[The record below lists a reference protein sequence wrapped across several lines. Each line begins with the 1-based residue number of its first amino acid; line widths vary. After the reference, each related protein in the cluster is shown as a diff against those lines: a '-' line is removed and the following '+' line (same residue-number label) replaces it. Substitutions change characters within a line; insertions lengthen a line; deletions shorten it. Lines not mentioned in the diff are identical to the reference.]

1 MGELL
6 LYWNGDFEQ
15 LKQFVNK
22 NAELRNGVWSSPGG
36 DKKTYSDGHTLI
48 SWRKGKKLLQIEGK
62 EDNLIKAKLCSAIC
76 NVNFVS
82 LGEGTRVVVSGQK
95 DASPT
100 LPTEADNCNPGA
112 AIVGKSSRP
121 SSDLNAVNVE
131 GCLSEMGEV
140 SVAVSE
146 RLDNCRKEINLVN
159 SPLVVNLHYHM
170 NI

>member
-1 MGELL
+1 ML
-6 LYWNGDFEQ
+6 
-15 LKQFVNK
+15 
-22 NAELRNGVWSSPGG
+22 AELRNGVWSSPGG

-48 SWRKGKKLLQIEGK
+48 SWWKGKKLLQIEGK

-82 LGEGTRVVVSGQK
+82 SGEGTRVIVSGQK
-95 DASPT
+95 DVSPT
-100 LPTEADNCNPGA
+100 LPTEADNCNPAGV

-121 SSDLNAVNVE
+121 SIGLNAGNVE
-131 GCLSEMGEV
+131 GCLSKMGEV

-159 SPLVVNLHYHM
+159 SLLVVNLRYHM
-170 NI
+170 NTSDA

>member
-1 MGELL
+1 MVFGELSRTRQ
-6 LYWNGDFEQ
+6 E
-15 LKQFVNK
+15 
-22 NAELRNGVWSSPGG
+22 
-36 DKKTYSDGHTLI
+36 YSDGHTLI

-82 LGEGTRVVVSGQK
+82 SGEGTRVIVSGQK
-95 DASPT
+95 DASPR
-100 LPTEADNCNPGA
+100 LSTEADNYNPGA
-112 AIVGKSSRP
+112 AIAGKSSTP
-121 SSDLNAVNVE
+121 SIGLNAGNVE

-146 RLDNCRKEINLVN
+146 RLDNCRKEMNLVN
-159 SPLVVNLHYHM
+159 SPFEWINLRYYM